1 MILFNNNSLFKSR
14 IIWILFESLKT
25 WTWNFKSQFEKFA
38 SFFPTPKVSFQKS
51 FFSWSMIFKSR
62 MGMEAHRIYK
72 GEACGRLILP
82 NYLNNYSI
90 STYLGIVAN
99 SKLKLLNV
107 QTRAFRCFLFKTGTV
122 TECAH
127 FKENPAKTVSTQ
139 IQMSPPRLASA
150 KTGGTNYLRQKTFHG
165 NWWHFLFTISTATVD
180 LNSFLTRSQD
190 PGSVDISVTDIYY
203 Y

>member
-14 IIWILFESLKT
+14 IIWILFESFKT

-38 SFFPTPKVSFQKS
+38 SFFPTAKVSSQKS

-72 GEACGRLILP
+72 GKACGKLILP

-107 QTRAFRCFLFKTGTV
+107 QTRVFGCFLFKTGTV

-127 FKENPAKTVSTQ
+127 FKENPAKQCQPKSKCHHQ
-139 IQMSPPRLASA
+139 DSPQQKQEEPTIRGRKLSMGTDDIFFSQLA
-150 KTGGTNYLRQKTFHG
+150 LWQ
-165 NWWHFLFTISTATVD
+165 
-180 LNSFLTRSQD
+180 LT
-190 PGSVDISVTDIYY
+190 
-203 Y
+203 